1 MSGMTAVSQ
10 NGSSPAVNALPAFPT
25 SNVVEYG
32 RRRVLI
38 VLALITATLLEIVD
52 VTIVNVALPN
62 IQGNFGAS
70 IDQAAWI
77 GTGYIIANVIV
88 IPITPWLQR
97 RFGRREYYAA
107 SIALFLIASIMC
119 GLSNSLEELVFWRV
133 VQGLGGGGLISTSQA
148 ILRET
153 FPSGQQ
159 GAAAG
164 VFAMGVIVGPTLGPT
179 LGGLITDQLSWRWAF
194 FVNLVPG
201 LFALAIVLTML
212 RNPEKPRR
220 LPLDYVGLAL
230 LAAGIGSLQYVL
242 DQGQQKDWFDDPSIV
257 ACSWLAGLGLVAF
270 VAWELRSKI
279 PVVDLS
285 VLRYRSVA
293 MGSVLA
299 MVLGISL
306 YGSVL
311 VLPQYVQ
318 GALGWTATLSGE
330 LLVFRAGAVMLL
342 TPLVARIAA
351 SGKMDA
357 RWFVAS
363 GFTMIGISNFMLA
376 QVTTPVSDFWTFFAS
391 LALSGLGLA
400 QIFVPLTISV
410 LGSVPPRSIPAAS
423 AFFNL
428 SRQIGGSIAIA
439 LLVTVLARSNAV
451 HHNEIGATMA
461 LHRAPVR
468 SFLAGDG
475 GEFSPGAR
483 GDLNLVVT
491 RQAAVISYAD
501 TARMVGWIS
510 LLLAPIAFVL
520 KRPATMA
527 AAPAE

>member
-1 MSGMTAVSQ
+1 MSSLTAALRS
-10 NGSSPAVNALPAFPT
+10 GSSHVVDARDAFAPGD
-25 SNVVEYG
+25 VVEYG

-107 SIALFLIASIMC
+107 SIAIFIVASMMC
-119 GLSNSLEELVFWRV
+119 GLSHSLEELVFWRV

-153 FPSGQQ
+153 FPQNQQ

-179 LGGLITDQLSWRWAF
+179 LGGIITDQLSWRWAF
-194 FVNLVPG
+194 FVNLLPG
-201 LFALAIVLTML
+201 ILALTIVLAML
-212 RNPEKPRR
+212 RNPDRPRK
-220 LPLDYVGLAL
+220 LPLDYVGLGL
-230 LAAGIGSLQYVL
+230 LAVGIGSLQYVL
-242 DQGQQKDWFDDPSIV
+242 DQGQQKDWFDDASIV
-257 ACSWLAGLGLVAF
+257 VCSCLAGLGLVAF
-270 VAWELRSKI
+270 VFWELRSKI
-279 PVVDLS
+279 PIVDLS
-285 VLRYRSVA
+285 VLKYRSVS
-293 MGSVLA
+293 MGSLLG

-311 VLPQYVQ
+311 VLPQFVQ
-318 GALGWTATLSGE
+318 GSLGWTATLSGE
-330 LLVFRAGAVMLL
+330 LLVFRAGAVMLV
-342 TPLVARIAA
+342 TPIVARIATG
-351 SGKMDA
+351 GKMDA
-357 RWFVAS
+357 RLFVAS
-363 GFTMIGISNFMLA
+363 GFTMIGISNLMLA
-376 QVTTPVSDFWTFFAS
+376 QVTTPVSDFWTFFGS

-400 QIFVPLTISV
+400 QIFVPLTVSV

-451 HHNEIGATMA
+451 HHNELGATMS
-461 LHRAPVR
+461 LGRVPVR
-468 SFLAGDG
+468 TFLASDG
-475 GEFSPGAR
+475 GERSKAAR
-483 GDLNLVVT
+483 GDLNAVVT

-501 TARMVGWIS
+501 TARIVGWIS

-520 KRPATMA
+520 KRPVK
-527 AAPAE
+527 